1 MGEAQRGEESPL
13 RRQLSRGEVC
23 AFAPGVLGP
32 KVRRAP
38 DPRPQL
44 LSPLTL
50 RGPRLGAPRS
60 PGQSSP
66 APSRLCPQ
74 RWRSTTGPKA
84 ALTSPPRQ
92 IAGGFLSA
100 DSFPVFLKTLSVA
113 LLPFFLPFNKGS
125 CTWVPGGWS
134 GGAHWALAVTSP
146 SRYLPGVGR
155 NQRCVRSG
163 PSLWTFNCVEA
174 FFQTEPLL
182 LLWKIPP
189 PLRQFSPQSDCPR
202 LARALCLTL
211 RLSILR
217 GSVVQCGFSSRG
229 QGLIFGKTF
238 SSLGGGGEGP
248 LLPSVPSAGKGRM
261 ASGK

>member
-23 AFAPGVLGP
+23 AFALGVLGP

-38 DPRPQL
+38 DPRPPL
-44 LSPLTL
+44 LSPLLSAAPGWAHPALPGTAPQL
-50 RGPRLGAPRS
+50 PRAS
-60 PGQSSP
+60 
-66 APSRLCPQ
+66 APSTGAQRLA
-74 RWRSTTGPKA
+74 PKA

-125 CTWVPGGWS
+125 CTWAPGGWS

-146 SRYLPGVGR
+146 SGYLPGVGR

-217 GSVVQCGFSSRG
+217 GSVVQCSFSSGG
-229 QGLIFGKTF
+229 QGMIFGKTF